1 MFRGGGGGVVCL
13 FLWVFCCCCGCF
25 VHVFVC
31 VFSFVV
37 VFVCVCCCVFVGFLL
52 WLYRFFVLFLCLIYV
67 EFRWGG
73 GVVGY
78 CVLWSVTTGKTDIL
92 MTIHSLWISQF
103 GFSRL
108 LQFWVCKRREFPVD
122 GECQPI
128 QSRGVLNGVNNF
140 CKTNNN
146 RAIRT

>member
-1 MFRGGGGGVVCL
+1 MVVSFLCFVSLFDLCGVQVGGGGR
-13 FLWVFCCCCGCF
+13 WVLCF
-25 VHVFVC
+25 VEC
-31 VFSFVV
+31 
-37 VFVCVCCCVFVGFLL
+37 
-52 WLYRFFVLFLCLIYV
+52 YI
-67 EFRWGG
+67 
-73 GVVGY
+73 
-78 CVLWSVTTGKTDIL
+78 TTGKTDIL
-92 MTIHSLWISQF
+92 MTTHSLWISQF

-146 RAIRT
+146 TAIRT